1 MVWIKYFAASV
12 DPASELSLP
21 SRLRPVVITVSGIIM
36 TMDNNL
42 FDPCAICLG
51 VFEGEATEE
60 SAQFTLPSSTPQD
73 PPVKLSCG
81 HKYHYSCIT
90 TWAKVTPRCPL
101 DRRII
106 TGSTPPVN
114 HYLNL
119 HNELI
124 KSVENNQAE
133 EVKEILSAGLTP
145 EQPPDPDG
153 LNALTLALWCK
164 HWAIAA
170 ELLKAGWATEDKKA
184 QTNLGRMYLKGLGVN
199 QNFAE
204 ALNYYRKAA
213 EQENPIAQ
221 NQLGWMYH
229 SGLGVEQDFAVA
241 MYWYLKSAE
250 QGKAIAQN
258 NLGCMYKNG
267 FGVKRDYAEA
277 LSWFQKAANQ
287 NNSHALCNLGLMY
300 HHGLGV
306 GQSYIVAR
314 SYYRKAA
321 RKGSDVAQA
330 NLGWLYFNGY
340 GVERNFAKAMYYS
353 RKAANQGNTVALAN
367 VNWLQSQD
375 PRHSHSNAS
384 FQG

>member
-1 MVWIKYFAASV
+1 M
-12 DPASELSLP
+12 
-21 SRLRPVVITVSGIIM
+21 ITVSGIII

-42 FDPCAICLG
+42 FDPCAICLD
-51 VFEGEATEE
+51 VFEGQATAE
-60 SAQFTLPSSTPQD
+60 SAQFVLPSSTPRD
-73 PPVKLSCG
+73 PAVKLSCG
-81 HKYHYSCIT
+81 HKFHYSCIT
-90 TWAKVTPRCPL
+90 TWAKGTPRCPL

-106 TGSTPPVN
+106 TGSTPPIN

-133 EVKEILSAGLTP
+133 EVKEILSAGLIP

-164 HWAIAA
+164 HWEIAA

-184 QTNLGRMYLKGLGVN
+184 QTSLGRMYLKGLGVN

-204 ALNYYRKAA
+204 ALNCYRKAA
-213 EQENPIAQ
+213 EQESPIAQ

-229 SGLGVEQDFAVA
+229 NGLGVEQDLAVA
-241 MYWYLKSAE
+241 KYWYQKSAE
-250 QGKAIAQN
+250 QGKAIAQY

-267 FGVKRDYAEA
+267 FGVKCDYAVA
-277 LSWFQKAANQ
+277 LSWFHKAAKQ
-287 NNSHALCNLGLMY
+287 KNSHALCNLGLMY

-306 GQSYIVAR
+306 EQSFTVAR
-314 SYYRKAA
+314 SYYHKAA
-321 RKGSDVAQA
+321 RKGSAVAQA

-340 GVERNFAKAMYYS
+340 GVECNFVKALSYFC
-353 RKAANQGNTVALAN
+353 KAANQGNTVALAN
-367 VNWLQSQD
+367 VNWLQSHD
-375 PRHSHSNAS
+375 PRYSLANAS